1 LVNVEAAYLVGE
13 VIFDI
18 RQVETHIKHSFDVV
32 PEPSLYQNLTID
44 DAKAIRK
51 ALKKAIQEI
60 EGK

>member
-18 RQVETHIKHSFDVV
+18 RQVKSHIKHAFEAGS
-32 PEPSLYQNLTID
+32 EPSLYQNLTID
-44 DAKAIRK
+44 DAKELRK